1 MRLFGTVYF
10 KEHATGFDTPPP
22 ATHFSKFINSTSTTI
37 QKHITWLDIWQNIWD
52 RLSCESDMIPS
63 VDALWRH
70 WKRACWVMDM
80 WHQAEVNVLE
90 VKPIIDY
97 GWMRQPHHWMGQQW
111 QHSSNSATNTANVPT
126 IANVPLDAWLL
137 VVAEKEGPTMFNRMF
152 MHKLHQHNWIIPTC
166 STDRNIADGGDI
178 NQHWWGLR
186 RLRNW

>member
-1 MRLFGTVYF
+1 MAFFCLIGTVYF

-97 GWMRQPHHWMGQQW
+97 GWMISEGNLIIEWDSNDNIQAIQQQIRQMCQRLQMCHWMLDCSLWRKKKGQQC
-111 QHSSNSATNTANVPT
+111 SIGCSCTNCISIT
-126 IANVPLDAWLL
+126 
-137 VVAEKEGPTMFNRMF
+137 E
-152 MHKLHQHNWIIPTC
+152 
-166 STDRNIADGGDI
+166 
-178 NQHWWGLR
+178 
-186 RLRNW
+186 